1 MKELKET
8 AIEFM
13 VMVYGPIIAAMLVFA
28 GAAAMGG
35 NENGAGA
42 CAGIA
47 AIFAIMYIL
56 TVIMSAVIELVNFVK
71 GEGK

>member
-8 AIEFM
+8 AREFS
-13 VMVYGPIIAAMLVFA
+13 MVYGPIIAAMLVFA
-28 GAAAMGG
+28 GAAAMDGQ
-35 NENGAGA
+35 ENGAGA

>member
-1 MKELKET
+1 
-8 AIEFM
+8 
-13 VMVYGPIIAAMLVFA
+13 MLVFA
-28 GAAAMGG
+28 GAAAMDGH
-35 NENGAGA
+35 ENGAVA